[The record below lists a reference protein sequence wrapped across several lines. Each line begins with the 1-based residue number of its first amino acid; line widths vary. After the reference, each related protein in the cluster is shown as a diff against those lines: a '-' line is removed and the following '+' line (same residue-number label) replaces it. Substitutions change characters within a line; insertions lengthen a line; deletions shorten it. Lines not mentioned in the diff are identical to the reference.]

1 MAFLQILSY
10 FGWKALY
17 LSKKMSQ
24 TKLEILSTQNF
35 DLSEKSGKVVTW
47 SGEIL
52 EGRSF
57 AVFSDFEQIC

>member
-1 MAFLQILSY
+1 
-10 FGWKALY
+10 
-17 LSKKMSQ
+17 MSQ

-52 EGRSF
+52 AGRSF